1 MGVAGLIFE
10 FLIKALEFT
19 PLSVVD
25 KMEVMELLSEN
36 ADFVVQFNSLS
47 TDEDQF
53 ALKLSEFFDKPLEL
67 VSQLSGLVL
76 VLGND
81 LDQVLDLSL
90 VELSL
95 ALELIDSVAE
105 DVALGKGD
113 LVDLDKHLK
122 LLEIEQKGLVLRL

>member
-53 ALKLSEFFDKPLEL
+53 ALKLSEFFDKLLEL

>member
-1 MGVAGLIFE
+1 MGVAGLVFE

-113 LVDLDKHLK
+113 LVNLDKHLK